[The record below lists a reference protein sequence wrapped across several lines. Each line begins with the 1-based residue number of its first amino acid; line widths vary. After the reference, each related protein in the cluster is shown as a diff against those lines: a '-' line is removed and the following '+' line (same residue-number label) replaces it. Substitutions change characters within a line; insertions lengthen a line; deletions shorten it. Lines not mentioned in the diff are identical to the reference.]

1 MNNRAVTEDKRTF
14 SLTPSE
20 SHNTIFESLLSLAQN
35 NTDNDPRSLFHLT
48 MAALAPIAYFGSS
61 VSLSALAIQASPKD
75 SVGLIGLSISL
86 ALLAFRRV
94 TDITSVAEWSSLLG
108 FFVLLWISHIVKLLA
123 LDKQILPSNWRMT
136 YNALFDFRGIGTQ
149 KQYTNFSPDTPDIN
163 VTVLREKESRKAT
176 HPSKGSGT
184 HIFLLTRLASAIII
198 LLLDQAYTLTYSM
211 VLQLTYADF
220 DPSKQSYLRR
230 IRTIT
235 VRETTIRS
243 WLVFNFVWSS
253 WAIFTATHDLLAFA
267 FVALGIDEPEDWPSL
282 YGSIFEAYSI
292 RRFWG
297 KYWHHLVQHSYCTY
311 GSLISR
317 KVLRLPRGSLADR
330 TCVNFSVFLIS
341 GIVHACITAQ
351 LGFTCGYW
359 EDIAFFMMCYAA
371 LLVEAGVQRFASLA
385 FRGSRPDGW
394 TCRLVGYTWVFGFLF
409 WVLPKHQYP
418 KVLCAPA

>member
-1 MNNRAVTEDKRTF
+1 MNNRAVTQDKRTQ
-14 SLTPSE
+14 SLTRTQ
-20 SHNTIFESLLSLAQN
+20 SHSTIFEPLLSPKN
-35 NTDNDPRSLFHLT
+35 YTDNDSRSLFHLT

-61 VSLSALAIQASPKD
+61 VLLSALAIQASPKD
-75 SVGLIGLSISL
+75 RLGLIGLSVSL

-108 FFVLLWISHIVKLLA
+108 FFALLWISHIVKLLA
-123 LDKQILPSNWRMT
+123 LDKHIPPSDWRMT
-136 YNALFDFRGIGTQ
+136 CKALFDFRGIDTQ
-149 KQYTNFSPDTPDIN
+149 KQRTKLSADTPDKN
-163 VTVLREKESRKAT
+163 GTVLREESRKAT
-176 HPSKGSGT
+176 HPSKGSRN
-184 HIFLLTRLASAIII
+184 HIFLLRRLASAIII

-211 VLQLTYADF
+211 LLQLTYADF
-220 DPSKQSYLRR
+220 DPSKQSYFRR
-230 IRTIT
+230 IHTVT
-235 VRETTIRS
+235 VREAVIRS
-243 WLVFNFVWSS
+243 WLVLNFVWSS
-253 WAIFTATHDLLAFA
+253 WAIFTASHDLLAFA

-297 KYWHHLVQHSYCTY
+297 KFWHHLVQHSYCTY

-317 KVLRLPRGSLADR
+317 KILKLSPGSFANR
-330 TCVNFSVFLIS
+330 TCVNLSVFLIS

-371 LLVEAGVQRFASLA
+371 LLVEASVQRFASLA
-385 FRGSRPDGW
+385 IGGSRPDGW
-394 TCRLVGYTWVFGFLF
+394 ICRLLGYTWVFGFLF

-418 KVLCAPA
+418 KVLCAPV

>member
-1 MNNRAVTEDKRTF
+1 
-14 SLTPSE
+14 
-20 SHNTIFESLLSLAQN
+20 
-35 NTDNDPRSLFHLT
+35 
-48 MAALAPIAYFGSS
+48 MAALAPVAYFGSS
-61 VSLSALAIQASPKD
+61 VLLSALAIQASPKD
-75 SVGLIGLSISL
+75 NLGLIGLSVSM
-86 ALLAFRRV
+86 AHLAFRRV
-94 TDITSVAEWSSLLG
+94 TDITSSAEWSSLLG

-123 LDKQILPSNWRMT
+123 LDIYVPPSDWRMT
-136 YNALFDFRGIGTQ
+136 YKALFDFRGICAHKQRTKISPGT
-149 KQYTNFSPDTPDIN
+149 SDMN
-163 VTVLREKESRKAT
+163 VTVLKEKGYREPEHLSKRSRKR
-176 HPSKGSGT
+176 
-184 HIFLLTRLASAIII
+184 IFLLRRLASAMFI
-198 LLLDQAYTLTYSM
+198 LLLDQAYTITYSM
-211 VLQLTYADF
+211 LLQLTYADF

-243 WLVFNFVWSS
+243 WFVFNFVWSS

-267 FVALGIDEPEDWPSL
+267 FVAVGIDEPEDWPSL
-282 YGSIFEAYSI
+282 YGSILEAYSM

-297 KYWHHLVQHSYCTY
+297 KFWHCLVQRSYCTY
-311 GSLISR
+311 GSFLSQKI
-317 KVLRLPRGSLADR
+317 LRLPPSSFADR
-330 TCVNFSVFLIS
+330 TCVNFVVFLIS

-385 FRGSRPDGW
+385 FGGSRADGW
-394 TCRLVGYTWVFGFLF
+394 ICKLVGYTWVFGFLF

>member
-1 MNNRAVTEDKRTF
+1 
-14 SLTPSE
+14 
-20 SHNTIFESLLSLAQN
+20 
-35 NTDNDPRSLFHLT
+35 

-61 VSLSALAIQASPKD
+61 VLLSALAIQASPKD
-75 SVGLIGLSISL
+75 NLGLIGLSVSM
-86 ALLAFRRV
+86 AHLAFRRV
-94 TDITSVAEWSSLLG
+94 TDITSSAEWSSLLS

-123 LDKQILPSNWRMT
+123 LDIYVPPSDWRMT
-136 YNALFDFRGIGTQ
+136 YITLFDFQGICAQKRRPKISPGT
-149 KQYTNFSPDTPDIN
+149 SDMN
-163 VTVLREKESRKAT
+163 VTVSKEKGCSET
-176 HPSKGSGT
+176 EHPSKKSRNRT
-184 HIFLLTRLASAIII
+184 FLLRRLASAMFI
-198 LLLDQAYTLTYSM
+198 LLVDQAYTMTYSTL
-211 VLQLTYADF
+211 LQLTYADF
-220 DPSKQSYLRR
+220 DASKQSYLRR

-243 WLVFNFVWSS
+243 WLVFNFIWSS

-267 FVALGIDEPEDWPSL
+267 FVAVGIDEPEDWPSL
-282 YGSIFEAYSI
+282 YGSILEAYSM

-297 KYWHHLVQHSYCTY
+297 KFWHCLVQRSYCTY
-311 GSLISR
+311 ASFLSQKI
-317 KVLRLPRGSLADR
+317 LRLPPSSFADR
-330 TCVNFSVFLIS
+330 TCVNFVVFLIS

-385 FRGSRPDGW
+385 FGGSRPDGW
-394 TCRLVGYTWVFGFLF
+394 ICKLVGYTWVFGFLF

>member
-1 MNNRAVTEDKRTF
+1 MT
-14 SLTPSE
+14 
-20 SHNTIFESLLSLAQN
+20 
-35 NTDNDPRSLFHLT
+35 
-48 MAALAPIAYFGSS
+48 ALAPIAYFNSS
-61 VSLSALAIQASPKD
+61 VLLSALAIRASQKD
-75 SVGLIGLSISL
+75 SLGLIGLSVSL

-94 TDITSVAEWSSLLG
+94 TDITSSAEWSSLLG

-123 LDKQILPSNWRMT
+123 LDAHVPPSDWRMT
-136 YNALFDFRGIGTQ
+136 YKALFDFRGIGTQ
-149 KQYTNFSPDTPDIN
+149 KQRTEFSPDTPDMN
-163 VTVLREKESRKAT
+163 VTVLGEEYCTKTE
-176 HPSKGSGT
+176 HPSKASRNHT
-184 HIFLLTRLASAIII
+184 ILLRRLASAIII
-198 LLLDQAYTLTYSM
+198 LLLDQAYTITYSM
-211 VLQLTYADF
+211 LLQLTYADF

-253 WAIFTATHDLLAFA
+253 WAIFIATHNILAFA

-282 YGSIFEAYSI
+282 YGSISEAYSM

-297 KYWHHLVQHSYCTY
+297 EFWHHLVQRSYRTY
-311 GSLISR
+311 GSLLSQ
-317 KVLRLPRGSLADR
+317 KMLGLPPGSFADR
-330 TCVNFSVFLIS
+330 TCVNFTVFLIS

-371 LLVEAGVQRFASLA
+371 LLVETGVQRFASLA
-385 FRGSRPDGW
+385 FGESRPDGW
-394 TCRLVGYTWVFGFLF
+394 ICRLLGYTWVFGFLF

-418 KVLCAPA
+418 KVLCGPA

>member
-1 MNNRAVTEDKRTF
+1 
-14 SLTPSE
+14 
-20 SHNTIFESLLSLAQN
+20 
-35 NTDNDPRSLFHLT
+35 

-61 VSLSALAIQASPKD
+61 VLLSALALQASPKD
-75 SVGLIGLSISL
+75 SLGLIGLSVSL

-94 TDITSVAEWSSLLG
+94 TDITSSAEWSSLLG
-108 FFVLLWISHIVKLLA
+108 FFVLLWVSHIVKLWA
-123 LDKQILPSNWRMT
+123 LDTHVAPSDWRMT
-136 YNALFDFRGIGTQ
+136 YKALFDFRGIGAQ
-149 KQYTNFSPDTPDIN
+149 KQRTKISLDTPDIN
-163 VTVLREKESRKAT
+163 VTVFEEKECKETNS
-176 HPSKGSGT
+176 SKGT
-184 HIFLLTRLASAIII
+184 RNCIFLLRRLASAIII
-198 LLLDQAYTLTYSM
+198 FLLDQAYTITYSM
-211 VLQLTYADF
+211 LLQLTYADF

-267 FVALGIDEPEDWPSL
+267 FVAVGIDEPEDWPSL

-297 KYWHHLVQHSYCTY
+297 RFWHYLVQRSYSTY
-311 GSLISR
+311 GSLLSQKI
-317 KVLRLPRGSLADR
+317 LRLPPGSFADR
-330 TCVNFSVFLIS
+330 TCVSFSVFLIS

-359 EDIAFFMMCYAA
+359 EDIAFFMMCHTA
-371 LLVEAGVQRFASLA
+371 LFIEASVQRFASLA
-385 FRGSRPDGW
+385 FGGSRPNGW
-394 TCRLVGYTWVFGFLF
+394 ICRLVGYTWVFGFLF

-418 KVLCAPA
+418 KALCTPA